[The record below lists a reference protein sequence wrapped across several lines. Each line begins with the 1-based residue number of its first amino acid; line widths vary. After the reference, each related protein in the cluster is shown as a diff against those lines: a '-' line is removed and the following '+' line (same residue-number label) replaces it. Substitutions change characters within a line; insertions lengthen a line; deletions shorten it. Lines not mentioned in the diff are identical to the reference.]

1 MKNIECSD
9 ERGVEDNRSIIER
22 ISRWYKELEN
32 IVMVA
37 SEMASVAAQQ

>member
-32 IVMVA
+32 IGKNNI
-37 SEMASVAAQQ
+37 SLWCNL